1 MHVETDVFELDLV
14 IDFHLAELLQ
24 LADRLRAQRA
34 FCVCFGIIG
43 PDDVRGNAGR
53 AEPAP
58 FLQCGP
64 GKYTPVGVHVAV
76 SVIIR
81 IVLKSDRILFAFRN
95 GAFREKPGNK
105 VGYGP
110 SDADPPH
117 VFSHAELQMRVRSAL
132 RVKVDIL
139 VRNTQAFDLEGI
151 AHLCIELV
159 RQRQKPCRGRRFA
172 VPGEFS

>member
-1 MHVETDVFELDLV
+1 MHVETDVFEFDLV
-14 IDFHLAELLQ
+14 IDFHLTELLQ
-24 LADRLRAQRA
+24 LADRLGTQGA
-34 FCVCFGIIG
+34 FCVRLGVID
-43 PDDVRGNAGR
+43 PDNVRGNAGR
-53 AEPAP
+53 AESTP

-76 SVIIR
+76 SVIVR
-81 IVLKSDRILFAFRN
+81 IVLKSEWILFTFWN

-159 RQRQKPCRGRRFA
+159 RQRQNPCRGRRFA